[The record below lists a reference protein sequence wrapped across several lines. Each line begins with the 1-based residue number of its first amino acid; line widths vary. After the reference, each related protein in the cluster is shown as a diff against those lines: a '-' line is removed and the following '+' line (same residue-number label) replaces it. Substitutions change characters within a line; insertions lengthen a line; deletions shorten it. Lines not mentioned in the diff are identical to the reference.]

1 MPKITLHRPHMLHTS
16 TSRRQRIRMSRQRNT
31 LPPRTLLPFIMSLYV
46 RLRAPLRN
54 GRVFPVS
61 SPIFVIGRFPAF
73 AKNSIRSIWSAP
85 QSKSPQCRKWYLCPH
100 LLLMCLW
107 SSRSRCRSLLQW
119 SRRSSLLHL
128 LYLRFLRRLLLP
140 PHRQRPRSLQ
150 WKHRVRLS
158 SRKSPHSSKES
169 T

>member
-1 MPKITLHRPHMLHTS
+1 MPKITLRRPGIHSPT
-16 TSRRQRIRMSRQRNT
+16 TSRRQCTRMSRQRNT
-31 LPPRTLLPFIMSLYV
+31 PPHRTLLPCITSLCA
-46 RLRAPLRN
+46 RLLAQLRN

-61 SPIFVIGRFPAF
+61 SPIFVIGRFLAC